1 MGTVLSLKLQYRSYY
16 NTELVLSPLLEL
28 MKYPFSS
35 SVLLFLTGIAIY
47 EKYGLKLMASDVFF
61 WINLLSFITWSNYS
75 QSFSFGKWVNF
86 LEMFVWFFSQW

>member
-1 MGTVLSLKLQYRSYY
+1 MGAVLSLKLQYRSYY

-35 SVLLFLTGIAIY
+35 SIPLFLTGTAIY

-61 WINLLSFITWSNYS
+61 
-75 QSFSFGKWVNF
+75 
-86 LEMFVWFFSQW
+86 